1 MCSFGDWAALS
12 DVCDLTTAK
21 ILKRE
26 VSDGVIAPGF
36 TEEALEL
43 LKQKKKGN
51 YNIIQI
57 DPDYVPAEQEKK
69 QVFGVTF
76 EQKRNDY
83 TVRPED
89 FTNIVS
95 ANKELPDSAKRDMI
109 VALITLKYTQSN
121 SVDFV

>member
-1 MCSFGDWAALS
+1 MDDIEGLDDSPLATAYARARGTDRMCSFGDWAALS

-69 QVFGVTF
+69 QEPQADADGFIAV
-76 EQKRNDY
+76 
-83 TVRPED
+83 PESID
-89 FTNIVS
+89 E
-95 ANKELPDSAKRDMI
+95 ELPF
-109 VALITLKYTQSN
+109 N
-121 SVDFV
+121 